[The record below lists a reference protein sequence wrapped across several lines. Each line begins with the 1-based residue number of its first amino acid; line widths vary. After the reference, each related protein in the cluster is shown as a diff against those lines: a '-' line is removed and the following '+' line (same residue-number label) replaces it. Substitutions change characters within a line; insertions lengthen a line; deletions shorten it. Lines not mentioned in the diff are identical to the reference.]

1 LAPKYSSNPS
11 DPHYSRDY
19 SICNLALDCIPSEHQ
34 SQTTIDDAQ
43 GQNDSAPPD
52 VRCRPDYAFA
62 VLLVNVVMEE
72 ATDGLEEKRTN
83 NDYADSWMAIAGF
96 KLESKGKF

>member
-1 LAPKYSSNPS
+1 
-11 DPHYSRDY
+11 
-19 SICNLALDCIPSEHQ
+19 
-34 SQTTIDDAQ
+34 
-43 GQNDSAPPD
+43 

-83 NDYADSWMAIAGF
+83 NDYADSWMAVAGF
-96 KLESKGKF
+96 KLKRANFRSLSPNGYVVCTYL